1 MLDPHNTP
9 PVTFVTAFID
19 LNEDRSKDR
28 SPETRV
34 NLFRHIANSGV
45 SICLYV
51 SSKYEIIGK
60 ELEIEYDNIKLMP
73 IINLEDTETY
83 KLITSQSPNLPTNRL
98 DYKDTINYMI
108 IQNSKSELV
117 YNVTLSNPFNTEHF
131 AWIDFSI
138 FHMVTHIEY
147 VVKQLELINANKLLQ
162 TFLVFPSCWSKDKS
176 LSLIHTTNSIYSTV
190 NWRFCGSFFIGD
202 LSSIQNMYHL
212 SMSNLPHFIHNP
224 NNTEQI
230 IAWEI
235 NFWAW
240 LEAKCNWEV
249 STYQA
254 DHNNSILDIPHSIFI
269 KESKIEKK
277 IENQIENQIE
287 KKIESSIVNTII
299 NNTIDLEPPSK
310 SNVHNYI
317 DKVIYINLE
326 HRTDRREE
334 IETEL
339 NSMNID
345 YERFN
350 AISNPDFGIVG
361 CTQSHLEIFKMA
373 KEKGYKNILIFE
385 DDFKFIVSKKVFE
398 EQIELLYQSQVQFD
412 ICMLGYR
419 LLKSNPCHD
428 FPFLQKAID
437 IDTTS
442 CYIINESM
450 YDTLIDLYEWTLPLL
465 IDTRRHWIY
474 ALDQIWKLLQP
485 ISKWYIF
492 NTRIGIQR
500 PSYSDLRKQWD
511 TPNY

>member
-1 MLDPHNTP
+1 MLEPNSTP

-19 LNEDRSKDR
+19 LNEDRAKDR

-34 NLFRHIANSGV
+34 SLFRHIANSGV

-51 SSKYEIIGK
+51 SSKYEILGK
-60 ELEIEYDNIKLMP
+60 ELESEYDNIKLMP

-83 KLITSQSPNLPTNRL
+83 TLITSYSPHLPTHRL

-108 IQNSKSELV
+108 IQNAKSELV
-117 YNVTLSNPFNTEHF
+117 YNVTLSNPYNTEHF

-138 FHMVTHIEY
+138 FHMVTHVEY
-147 VVKQLELINANKLLQ
+147 VIRQLQLINANKLLK

-176 LSLIHTTNSIYSTV
+176 IGLIQTTNSIYTSV

-202 LSSIQNMYHL
+202 VTSIQSMYHL
-212 SMSNLPHFIHNP
+212 SMSNLPHFINNP
-224 NNTEQI
+224 DNPKHI

-235 NFWAW
+235 NIWAW
-240 LEAKCNWEV
+240 LEAHCNWEV

-254 DHNNSILDIPHSIFI
+254 DHNNSILDIPHNIFV
-269 KESKIEKK
+269 KESKIES
-277 IENQIENQIE
+277 
-287 KKIESSIVNTII
+287 KIESNIYIDKSLDNTTI
-299 NNTIDLEPPSK
+299 NNTTIDLEPPTK

-334 IETEL
+334 IESEL
-339 NSMNID
+339 NNMSIE

-398 EQIELLYQSQVQFD
+398 EHIELLYNSQVKFD

-419 LLKSNPCHD
+419 LLKSNPCHEY
-428 FPFLQKAID
+428 PFLQKAID
-437 IDTTS
+437 VDTTS
-442 CYIINESM
+442 CYIINETM
-450 YDTLIDLYEWTLPLL
+450 YDALIDLYSWTLPLL

-511 TPNY
+511 TPDY

>member
-1 MLDPHNTP
+1 MQESHNEP
-9 PVTFVTAFID
+9 SVTFVTAFID

-28 SPETRV
+28 TPEIRV

-45 SICLYV
+45 SLCLYV
-51 SSKYEIIGK
+51 SSKYETLGR
-60 ELEIEYDNIKLMP
+60 ELENEYVNIKLMP
-73 IINLEDTETY
+73 ILNLEDTETY
-83 KLITSQSPNLPTNRL
+83 KLITSFSPNLPPHRL
-98 DYKDTINYMI
+98 VYKDTINYMI
-108 IQNSKSELV
+108 IQNAKSELV
-117 YNVTLSNPFNTEHF
+117 YNVSLRNPYNTDHF

-147 VVKQLELINANKLLQ
+147 VINQLKLINTYKLLKS
-162 TFLVFPSCWSKDKS
+162 FLVFPSCWSKEKS
-176 LSLIHTTNSIYSTV
+176 LGLINTTNSIYTSI

-202 LSSIQNMYHL
+202 IISIQNMYHL
-212 SMSNLPHFIHNP
+212 TMSNLPHFINNIDNP
-224 NNTEQI
+224 EHI

-235 NFWAW
+235 NVWAW
-240 LEAKCNWEV
+240 LESKCNWKV
-249 STYQA
+249 ATYQA
-254 DHNNSILDIPHSIFI
+254 DHNNSILDIPHAFL
-269 KESKIEKK
+269 KIERE
-277 IENQIENQIE
+277 IEREVEVEIDPPA
-287 KKIESSIVNTII
+287 KSIVHT
-299 NNTIDLEPPSK
+299 
-310 SNVHNYI
+310 YI

-339 NSMNID
+339 NSMNIE

-398 EQIELLYQSQVQFD
+398 AQIKLLYNSQVTFD

-419 LLKSNPCHD
+419 LLKSSPYHE

-437 IDTTS
+437 VDTTS

-450 YDTLIDLYEWTLPLL
+450 YDKLIDLYSWTLPLL
-465 IDTRRHWIY
+465 INTRRHWIY
-474 ALDQIWKLLQP
+474 ALDQIWKVLQP

>member
-1 MLDPHNTP
+1 MLEPNPT
-9 PVTFVTAFID
+9 VTFVTAFID
-19 LNEDRSKDR
+19 LNEDRPKDR
-28 SPETRV
+28 TPETRV
-34 NLFRHIANSGV
+34 TLFRHIANSGV

-51 SSKYEIIGK
+51 SSKYETIGK
-60 ELEIEYDNIKLMP
+60 ELENEYKNIKLMP
-73 IINLEDTETY
+73 IINLEDLETY
-83 KLITSQSPNLPTNRL
+83 KLITSYLPNLPTNRL
-98 DYKDTINYMI
+98 PYKDTLNYMI

-117 YNVTLSNPFNTEHF
+117 YNVTLSNPYNTEHF

-138 FHMVTHIEY
+138 FHMVSHIEY
-147 VVKQLELINANKLLQ
+147 VIKQLQLINVNKLLKS
-162 TFLVFPSCWSKDKS
+162 FLVFPSCWSKEKS
-176 LSLIHTTNSIYSTV
+176 KELIHTTNSIYTTV

-202 LSSIQNMYHL
+202 ITSIQNMYL
-212 SMSNLPHFIHNP
+212 LTMNNLPHFINNIDNP
-224 NNTEQI
+224 EHI
-230 IAWEI
+230 ISWEI
-235 NFWAW
+235 NVWAW
-240 LEAKCNWEV
+240 LEDKCNWEV
-249 STYQA
+249 STYCA

-269 KESKIEKK
+269 KETNIKTNIETN
-277 IENQIENQIE
+277 IETN
-287 KKIESSIVNTII
+287 I
-299 NNTIDLEPPSK
+299 NLEPPTK

-326 HRTDRREE
+326 HRKDRKEE

-339 NSMNID
+339 NNMNIE

-385 DDFKFIVSKKVFE
+385 DDFKFIVSKEIFE
-398 EQIELLYQSQVQFD
+398 EQIELLYKSQVNFD

-419 LLKSNPCHD
+419 LLKSSPCHEYS
-428 FPFLQKAID
+428 FLQKAID
-437 IDTTS
+437 VDTTS
-442 CYIINESM
+442 GYIINESM
-450 YDTLIDLYEWTLPLL
+450 YDKLIDLYSWTLPLL
-465 IDTRRHWIY
+465 INTERHWIY

-492 NTRIGIQR
+492 NKRIGIQR

>member
-1 MLDPHNTP
+1 MLEPHSEP
-9 PVTFVTAFID
+9 SVTFVTAFID
-19 LNEDRSKDR
+19 LNEVRSKDR
-28 SPETRV
+28 TPETRV
-34 NLFRHIANSGV
+34 SLFRHIANSGV

-51 SSKYEIIGK
+51 SSKYETLGR
-60 ELEIEYDNIKLMP
+60 ELENEYENIKLMP
-73 IINLEDTETY
+73 ILNLEDTETY
-83 KLITSQSPNLPTNRL
+83 KLITSYSPHLPTHRL
-98 DYKDTINYMI
+98 VYKDTINYMI
-108 IQNSKSELV
+108 IQNAKSELV
-117 YNVTLSNPFNTEHF
+117 YNVTLSNPYNTEHF

-147 VVKQLELINANKLLQ
+147 VVKQLQLINAHILIK
-162 TFLVFPSCWSKDKS
+162 TFLVFPSCWSKEKS
-176 LSLIHTTNSIYSTV
+176 IELIQTTNSIYTSV

-202 LSSIQNMYHL
+202 VTSIQNMYHL
-212 SMSNLPHFIHNP
+212 TMCNLPDFINNIDNP
-224 NNTEQI
+224 EHI

-235 NFWAW
+235 NIWAW
-240 LEAKCNWEV
+240 LEAKYNWEV
-249 STYQA
+249 STYHA
-254 DHNNSILDIPHSIFI
+254 DHNNSIIDIPHSIFV
-269 KESKIEKK
+269 KKKK
-277 IENQIENQIE
+277 IETKMQNKMENKIEN
-287 KKIESSIVNTII
+287 KMVNKIENT
-299 NNTIDLEPPSK
+299 TAELEPPTK

-350 AISNPDFGIVG
+350 AISNPKFGIVG

-373 KEKGYKNILIFE
+373 KEKRYKNVLIFE

-398 EQIELLYQSQVQFD
+398 EQIELLYTSQVNFD

-419 LLKSNPCHD
+419 LLKSSPCHEY
-428 FPFLQKAID
+428 PFLQKAID

-450 YDTLIDLYEWTLPLL
+450 YDNLIDLYSWTLPLL
-465 IDTRRHWIY
+465 INTRRHWIY
-474 ALDQIWKLLQP
+474 ALDQIWKVLQP
-485 ISKWYIF
+485 FSKWYIF